1 MNAEGKLGELSYP
14 QPKLAAKQVAPVR
27 HAVERTMLLLRAGT
41 FSLAPNQ
48 LENGVQRLRIE
59 FELSEV
65 PNEGAEG
72 VDHFQKGF
80 ASAGGRAPR
89 PQHFRFELR
98 EGAWKRSCT
107 SSLDRSGLPEARSR
121 HGGYDRRSLHRPR
134 ELSLLQEKIEKGAL
148 RFGERCRAPSAR
160 ASRRSGI
167 TCSAQRSVTR
177 ELSPALAEYSGEV
190 PDRAK
195 LEGIVANGLEN
206 LKLSQ
211 VQKVDHA

>member
-1 MNAEGKLGELSYP
+1 LPYAFTRALPQASSGDEGWATLPLGAAGEIEISIPVNAEGKLGELSYP

-80 ASAGGRAPR
+80 VAPEGGRP
-89 PQHFRFELR
+89 
-98 EGAWKRSCT
+98 GRST
-107 SSLDRSGLPEARSR
+107 FVSSSGRRVEALV
-121 HGGYDRRSLHRPR
+121 Y
-134 ELSLLQEKIEKGAL
+134 
-148 RFGERCRAPSAR
+148 
-160 ASRRSGI
+160 
-167 TCSAQRSVTR
+167 V
-177 ELSPALAEYSGEV
+177 V
-190 PDRAK
+190 P
-195 LEGIVANGLEN
+195 
-206 LKLSQ
+206 
-211 VQKVDHA
+211 